1 MNKREVGSQWEQKTV
16 EYLQTIGITVLYKNF
31 RCKIGEI
38 DIIGIENDTY
48 IFIEVKYRSWFY
60 TSIGDELVPED
71 MAILTKQLIQENSR
85 QSEKWQSGLLY
96 PISCPPVQNAGLMYV
111 ALIMI
116 Q

>member
-48 IFIEVKYRSWFY
+48 IFIEVKYRSSRRY
-60 TSIGDELVPED
+60 GYSYEAVNSR
-71 MAILTKQLIQENSR
+71 NSR

>member
-48 IFIEVKYRSWFY
+48 IFIEVKYRSSRRY
-60 TSIGDELVPED
+60 GYSYEAV
-71 MAILTKQLIQENSR
+71 NSR
-85 QSEKWQSGLLY
+85 KQQTIRKVAEWFIVSSKLPSSTKFRFDVCGIDNDTITY
-96 PISCPPVQNAGLMYV
+96 IKNAF
-111 ALIMI
+111 
-116 Q
+116 